1 MNSSRALRPRAL
13 EARPCKWL
21 PLLPL
26 FENFEP
32 VNPRLHL
39 LKPPLLD
46 PIIASDPLLLINW
59 SSHASLLN
67 DCHSRS
73 SHRLQKAS
81 SVDYRLQRC
90 CFEASS
96 SLITSPPSVALEA
109 LSHYFLVRSM
119 RFRDS

>member
-1 MNSSRALRPRAL
+1 MNSSQALRPRAL

-26 FENFEP
+26 FEIFEP
-32 VNPRLHL
+32 VNPRLQPL
-39 LKPPLLD
+39 NPYLLD
-46 PIIASDPLLLINW
+46 LIIASDPLLLIDW
-59 SSHASLLN
+59 SSRASLLN

-73 SHRLQKAS
+73 SHRLKQAS
-81 SVDYRLQRC
+81 SVDYRLQRR

-96 SLITSPPSVALEA
+96 SLITSPPSVMLEA